1 MAQSRQMGPWVR
13 FRTFVVAAA
22 GAGVALVSLR
32 EVARVTVDDAAI
44 QSLADPLLVSEVDLL
59 AATPLPTLGEWGMLF
74 ATLSLLA
81 AGTSV
86 IIRRR
91 RR

>member
-1 MAQSRQMGPWVR
+1 MKGTYRLATVSSLLLAIFLFSVEIHAQPA
-13 FRTFVVAAA
+13 FRR
-22 GAGVALVSLR
+22 GD
-32 EVARVTVDDAAI
+32 VDDSGGI
-44 QSLADPLLVSEVDLL
+44 NLADPLLISQLDLL
-59 AATPLPTLGEWGMLF
+59 AATPVPTLGEWGMLF

>member
-1 MAQSRQMGPWVR
+1 MTGRRVLKASAAVLALLLLAWLAPGDVHMS
-13 FRTFVVAAA
+13 AAA
-22 GAGVALVSLR
+22 QLDAFGAVA
-32 EVARVTVDDAAI
+32 
-44 QSLADPLLVSEVDLL
+44 
-59 AATPLPTLGEWGMLF
+59 LPTLGEWGMLF

-86 IIRRR
+86 ILRRR